1 MTGENM
7 IDTKQLTR
15 LAERSASKNTYVY
28 TDFLEEADQKIA
40 IRIQKFVTLFG
51 GADFAVRKIA
61 RFGNADEIGYEEDF
75 PLRILAIK
83 PLGGKF
89 ATPLTHRDILGAL
102 MNLGLAREKIG
113 DIFAGET
120 SYVVIYETLSAF
132 VCDNLNKIGRNF
144 VNVAEVSCLPDE
156 LRPETAE
163 KSVSADSNRLDAIV
177 CRVFNLSR
185 ETAQTLIADQLVK
198 INGEIIAKS
207 MRPLQQGDVVSVRGH
222 GKFRFVGESGQSRK
236 GKTYFMVEVFC

>member
-1 MTGENM
+1 M
-7 IDTKQLTR
+7 
-15 LAERSASKNTYVY
+15 
-28 TDFLEEADQKIA
+28 
-40 IRIQKFVTLFG
+40 
-51 GADFAVRKIA
+51 
-61 RFGNADEIGYEEDF
+61 
-75 PLRILAIK
+75 
-83 PLGGKF
+83 
-89 ATPLTHRDILGAL
+89 
-102 MNLGLAREKIG
+102 
-113 DIFAGET
+113 
-120 SYVVIYETLSAF
+120 
-132 VCDNLNKIGRNF
+132 
-144 VNVAEVSCLPDE
+144 NVAEVSCLPDE